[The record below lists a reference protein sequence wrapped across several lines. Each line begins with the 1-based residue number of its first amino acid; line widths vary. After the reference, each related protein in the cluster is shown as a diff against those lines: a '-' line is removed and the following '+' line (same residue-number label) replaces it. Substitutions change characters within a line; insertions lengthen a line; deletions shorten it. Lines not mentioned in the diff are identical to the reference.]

1 VRRVGADADARSLGQ
16 EDSFHGHAKEVAF
29 ELALQAVTRPGTR
42 LAADLDAELLA
53 EFGAQGRR
61 HDVKRRLVQRGARE
75 SVDRAGV
82 GMAVFLD
89 AALQENRHRRLAA
102 GGRTEQQEKTP
113 TDVRARGRALEII
126 DYSRKRRIDPE
137 QLALEKRARAAV
149 GLGLAATEPA
159 EHVPEVFVA
168 GAGEYAR

>member
-1 VRRVGADADARSLGQ
+1 
-16 EDSFHGHAKEVAF
+16 
-29 ELALQAVTRPGTR
+29 
-42 LAADLDAELLA
+42 
-53 EFGAQGRR
+53 
-61 HDVKRRLVQRGARE
+61 
-75 SVDRAGV
+75 
-82 GMAVFLD
+82 MAVFLD
-89 AALQENRHRRLAA
+89 AALQENGHRRLAA